1 MLKQGRHGDNVVNV
15 RKLHQIYKDSDA
27 KNALM
32 NPQVPVKDAIRNA
45 IHIAE
50 EPSVSDQ
57 VAAAESK
64 ILRFSEWLEKLKVP
78 ELDNV
83 SAAEFDRLQ
92 SVVYSRSRHFK
103 ELDSERAI
111 ERFGDWMERI
121 GSIQVGKLT
130 DAQIRRLQESVERL
144 KRQAGK

>member
-1 MLKQGRHGDNVVNV
+1 MGHGR
-15 RKLHQIYKDSDA
+15 RPFL
-27 KNALM
+27 ALG
-32 NPQVPVKDAIRNA
+32 
-45 IHIAE
+45 E
-50 EPSVSDQ
+50 EFLSFQHLCS
-57 VAAAESK
+57 
-64 ILRFSEWLEKLKVP
+64 LKVP